1 MKKIISAI
9 LVCVLLVGTVLT
21 LASCSIFGFVFG
33 TYSAGTTTAEFGLG
47 KVTITEEAEFLGA
60 VVTKTYECKYK
71 IEENDDG
78 DRTIVFTYE
87 GDADEHLVFSG
98 ERAFSEG
105 EEDGQKY
112 VKIGIIKYYSK

>member
-1 MKKIISAI
+1 MKKIISPI
-9 LVCVLLVGTVLT
+9 LICALLLCAVLSFT
-21 LASCSIFGFVFG
+21 SCSVLGFVFG

-47 KVTITEEAEFLGA
+47 KVTVTEEVEILGA

-112 VKIGIIKYYSK
+112 VTIGIITYYSK

>member
-1 MKKIISAI
+1 MKKIISPI
-9 LVCVLLVGTVLT
+9 LICALLLCAVLSFT
-21 LASCSIFGFVFG
+21 SCSVLGFVFG

-47 KVTITEEAEFLGA
+47 KVTVTEEVEILGV
-60 VVTKTYECKYK
+60 VVTKSYECKYK